1 MRSARKIRL
10 VALLVP
16 AFVAHLLCV
25 CAQPALAGS
34 GGTQM
39 RTGQSQSS
47 AHACCQRRAAGA
59 SQKSTKSEG
68 AQCRYCSAPQLSPP
82 DSPKLAGPALSPVF
96 VAPAL
101 ASAPAI
107 ALAPSHLAPALQGRA
122 DSSRLRERTCV
133 LLI

>member
-1 MRSARKIRL
+1 MRAARRIRL
-10 VALLVP
+10 VTLLVP
-16 AFVAHLLCV
+16 AFIAHLLCV

-34 GGTQM
+34 AGTQM
-39 RTGQSQSS
+39 RAGQTQAS
-47 AHACCQRRAAGA
+47 AHACCQRKGAGA
-59 SQKSTKSEG
+59 SQKSTNGQG

-107 ALAPSHLAPALQGRA
+107 ALAPSHLAPALQGSA
-122 DSSRLRERTCV
+122 DPSRLRERTCV

>member
-25 CAQPALAGS
+25 CAQPAFAGS

-39 RTGQSQSS
+39 RAGQAQAS
-47 AHACCQRRAAGA
+47 AHACCQRKAGGA
-59 SQKSTKSEG
+59 SQKSTNSQG
-68 AQCRYCSAPQLSPP
+68 TQCRYCSAPQLSPS
-82 DSPKLAGPALSPVF
+82 DSPKLAGPAPSPMF

-107 ALAPSHLAPALQGRA
+107 ALAPSHLAPALQGSA
-122 DSSRLRERTCV
+122 DPSRLRERTCV